1 MHEISIMV
9 RKFPFPFK
17 SMLAISSDLDNTH
30 SLKVYSEMMKF
41 LNTDT
46 ETSFGRGF
54 GLEVGNSF
62 WFYNGTQTPQVS
74 YFSQLTQNE
83 TSFSGFCRE
92 LWKSGHID
100 TLHTF
105 GNFDDGGFH
114 RKYAEAGIKE
124 LQKHGVTIP
133 VWINHGTKNNTQNIL
148 TDELTW
154 TEHCICITTP
164 YSKCSI
170 L

>member
-1 MHEISIMV
+1 MV

-92 LWKSGHID
+92 LWKSGHIKTSYGNRKTRCYLTFYRPKILGMVLSNGTRNSAD
-100 TLHTF
+100 TADFL
-105 GNFDDGGFH
+105 
-114 RKYAEAGIKE
+114 
-124 LQKHGVTIP
+124 L
-133 VWINHGTKNNTQNIL
+133 
-148 TDELTW
+148 
-154 TEHCICITTP
+154 
-164 YSKCSI
+164 
-170 L
+170 